1 MIHLRSNNV
10 HRILDT
16 AWRGWKRTVAGRSR
30 LILCSLCLLSAAA
43 APLQAQPAEK
53 LLTEKIVRTSIEKGQ
68 QFLLQQQGENGAWTD
83 ADHVVGK
90 TSLALM
96 TLINCGL
103 TLEDEPVQRAL
114 KYLREVRPPSMTY
127 EISLQIMAF
136 AAAKDGIRDIPRIL
150 SLSTKLAN
158 QQIKNGPDA
167 GGWSYNFTEGAR
179 IGGSGDRSNA
189 QFAVLGLREA
199 QYANVAVDREIW
211 ELIRNYW
218 TNNQSTDGGWNYAGN
233 GPNNNGSSGS
243 MTVAGITTQ
252 VIVETMLRDEPD
264 ENPDGSPNC
273 CGQPVQ
279 NESLDRGLKWLERS
293 FSVGHNPGGGGGGA
307 LYYLYGLERAGR
319 LSGRRFIGSHDW
331 YREGAEFLIRM
342 QSPRDGSW
350 RGQGIGE
357 SEVVA
362 TCFALLFLSKGLA
375 PVLINKLQYDAE
387 GADEKDDQC
396 WNRHR
401 HDIRNLTDL
410 ITGLPGWPKLVTWQ
424 QLDMRVVAQRG
435 GLEDLMLSPILYI
448 SGDRAPRFSPVEIDL
463 LRQYAING
471 GFILGVATCTKTD
484 FDQGFREIVK
494 QMYPDG
500 ESQLK
505 RLTAE
510 HPVFRSEY
518 LIDPEST
525 ELWGVDV
532 GCRTSIMYSPHD
544 LACLW
549 NKWSIVEPRRRSPQ
563 MKAMI
568 TKSTRVGINV
578 VAYATGR
585 EPPSSIAER
594 QVVNA
599 AAANDELERG
609 FLQVAKLRHTGGWD
623 AAPNAVRNLLVAL
636 NSYAGVTANTKV
648 KNITPVDDS
657 LKNYPLVYMHG
668 RNAFVF
674 NKQEQERLRTQVNR
688 GAMLFADAC
697 CASPQFDKSFRDLML
712 QMFPDHKLT
721 RIPAN
726 HELFTTKVAH
736 DLRDVR
742 RREPNGGE
750 PGKTFKPAT
759 VVGEP
764 VLEGIEID
772 GRYVVIYS
780 KYDLSCAL
788 ERQASAACAGYVSED
803 AVKIAVNVV
812 MYSILR

>member
-1 MIHLRSNNV
+1 MYRIQHHM
-10 HRILDT
+10 HRVFAIARRHVQSAVPACVPSILG
-16 AWRGWKRTVAGRSR
+16 AV
-30 LILCSLCLLSAAA
+30 CLLIAVASPLGAQ
-43 APLQAQPAEK
+43 APEK
-53 LLTEKIVRTSIEKGQ
+53 VLTEKIVKNAIEKGQ
-68 QFLLQQQGENGAWTD
+68 QFLLQQQGENGAWTSSEY
-83 ADHVVGK
+83 VVGK

-96 TLINCGL
+96 TLINCGM
-103 TLEDEPVQRAL
+103 TVEDVPVQRAL
-114 KYLREVRPPSMTY
+114 KYLRMVKEPSMTY
-127 EISLQIMAF
+127 EISLQIMAL
-136 AAAKDGIRDIPRIL
+136 AAAKDGTRDATKIL
-150 SLSTKLAN
+150 SLSTKLAR
-158 QQIKNGPDA
+158 QQKKNGPGA
-167 GGWSYNFTEGAR
+167 GGWSYNFTEGR
-179 IGGSGDRSNA
+179 GPGGSVDRSNA

-199 QYANVAVDREIW
+199 QYANVAVDRETW
-211 ELIRNYW
+211 ELIRDYW
-218 TNNQSTDGGWNYAGN
+218 TTDQSVDGGWNYNGT
-233 GPNNNGSSGS
+233 GPNNAGSTGS

-252 VIVETMLRDEPD
+252 VIVESMLRDEPD

-293 FSVGHNPGGGGGGA
+293 FSVKHNPGGGGGGT

-319 LSGRRFIGSHDW
+319 LSGRRFFGSHDW

-350 RGQGIGE
+350 HGNGHGE
-357 SEVVA
+357 SDEVVS

-375 PVLINKLQYDAE
+375 PVLINKLQYESE
-387 GADEKDDQC
+387 GADDKNDQH

-448 SGDRAPRFSPVEIDL
+448 SGDKAPRFSPAEINL
-463 LRQYAING
+463 LRQYVING

-484 FDQGFREIVK
+484 FDVGFRDIVK

-549 NKWSIVEPRRRSPQ
+549 NKWSIVEPQKRSPQ

-585 EPPSSIAER
+585 EPPSSIADH
-594 QVVNA
+594 QLVDV

-648 KNITPVDDS
+648 KNITPADES

-668 RNAFVF
+668 RNAFNF
-674 NKQEQERLRTQVNR
+674 NKQEQERLRTQINR

-726 HELFTTKVAH
+726 HELYTTKVAH

-750 PGKTFKPAT
+750 PGKPFKPAT

-788 ERQASAACAGYVSED
+788 ERQASAACAGYLSED